1 MTSTQQQ
8 ISKANNS
15 NKGCRYI
22 RHRLLRNDVNVN
34 FHWRSAGMADK
45 SNFEKNL
52 PNSQVDIRRPAGKIR
67 KTPSDLDLQIRIK
80 NLEEINLVDDSG
92 EKCVTL
98 KRYLIINLFYGRRNW
113 RDSHCW
119 KKSYASYIFQTM
131 FEFIIR
137 PKKIWL
143 IEKNC
148 WKSKMYH
155 VAKPKN
161 LILVHLSPNSYLSWF
176 NFRIPQSK
184 CKEGQDQKK
193 KERNMKPP
201 IISISQDWKGRRQN
215 RNSLSKKYFGI
226 LQFVLLLLYS

>member
-1 MTSTQQQ
+1 MRTKVKDEGERSRSCSNDRGSKINDSYDHVKGRMTSTQQQ

-119 KKSYASYIFQTM
+119 KKD
-131 FEFIIR
+131 
-137 PKKIWL
+137 
-143 IEKNC
+143 
-148 WKSKMYH
+148 KS
-155 VAKPKN
+155 
-161 LILVHLSPNSYLSWF
+161 S
-176 NFRIPQSK
+176 
-184 CKEGQDQKK
+184 
-193 KERNMKPP
+193 
-201 IISISQDWKGRRQN
+201 
-215 RNSLSKKYFGI
+215 
-226 LQFVLLLLYS
+226 